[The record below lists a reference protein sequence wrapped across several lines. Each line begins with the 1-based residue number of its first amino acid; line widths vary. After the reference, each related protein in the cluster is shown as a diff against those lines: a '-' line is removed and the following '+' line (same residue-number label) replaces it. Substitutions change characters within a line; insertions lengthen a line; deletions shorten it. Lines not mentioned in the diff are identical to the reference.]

1 MQNAETPDTITAR
14 MIAAAQR
21 SAELLSAEARRRIA
35 GFIESRMCGD
45 GGYRGLA
52 SGSDIYYAVF
62 AVQTLLAIDAPL
74 NAKRTSKYL
83 QRFADGGGLDLVN
96 LACLIRLDALLSRPK
111 AARAGA
117 EGLVRFTSADGG
129 YATEEDSVT
138 SSAYGAFL
146 AVASYEDA
154 RLAVPHAPA
163 IVKALQC
170 LRCPD
175 GGYANQRGLAVG
187 TTSATAAA
195 VVVQKALTGVASE
208 EALEWLFAR
217 AGDDGG
223 FRAWPGVPVGD
234 LLSTATALHALSMGG
249 ADPAALRERSLGF
262 IEAHWDDSGGFCGH
276 AGEAVPDC
284 EYTFYGLL
292 ALGSLVGADGGG
304 ETP

>member
-1 MQNAETPDTITAR
+1 MHKRDRPDTITAR
-14 MIAAAQR
+14 MIAAGRR
-21 SAELLSAEARRRIA
+21 SAELLSADARRRIA

-52 SGSDIYYAVF
+52 SGSDIYYTVF
-62 AVQTLLAIDAPL
+62 AVQALLAIDAPL

-83 QRFADGGGLDLVN
+83 QRFADGAGLDLVN
-96 LACLIRLDALLSRPK
+96 LACLIRLNALLSRPE
-111 AARAGA
+111 AARAAAG
-117 EGLVRFTSADGG
+117 GLVRFGSAGGG
-129 YATEEDSVT
+129 YATEADSVT
-138 SSAYGAFL
+138 CSAYGAFL

-154 RLAVPHAPA
+154 RLALPDAPA
-163 IVKALQC
+163 IVNALAC
-170 LRCPD
+170 LRCTD
-175 GGYANQRGLAVG
+175 GGYANERGLPVG

-195 VVVQKALTGVASE
+195 VVVEKALTGVASE

-249 ADPAALRERSLGF
+249 ADLAALRERSLGF
-262 IEAHWDDSGGFCGH
+262 IEAHWDSSGGFCGH
-276 AGEAVPDC
+276 ADEPVPDC